1 MSHYNESI
9 TKVPSLP
16 YNAGNEFSCNFIH
29 SYLEATMEFC
39 FYYEDKQT
47 VSTDNRDKVGN
58 NVIDILKIS
67 KISQQVKDVISY
79 DF

>member
-1 MSHYNESI
+1 
-9 TKVPSLP
+9 
-16 YNAGNEFSCNFIH
+16 
-29 SYLEATMEFC
+29 MEFC